1 MFDRFRA
8 GAPPWLKELARG
20 AIRRAQVTR
29 FSSELLSALY
39 RPLEGEDH
47 GAWTFLD
54 PARARTNAP
63 APVPPVS
70 LRMGYATE
78 SDAAY
83 LESGE
88 RSAAAVRRLLA
99 DHGLTLQPGQR
110 LLDWGCAA
118 GRVLRGFRAEAEAGE
133 AWGVDT
139 DAPSICWAKENLS
152 PPFHFAVC
160 SDLPHLPFR
169 DGYFQLV
176 YGLSVITHID
186 HLLDAWLLELRRI
199 LAPGGAAVLS
209 FHDEHTV
216 RALMQGPRPPWLPA
230 GLSLEEI
237 LRHEVTLVRGELWSR
252 TYTFYR
258 GDWLRRELSRWF
270 EVVEL
275 RPGLE
280 YFQSGVL
287 LRTPG

>member
-1 MFDRFRA
+1 MFDRLRA

-29 FSSELLSALY
+29 FSSEVLSALY

-54 PARARTNAP
+54 PARDRSSAP
-63 APVPPVS
+63 VPVPPVS

-88 RSAAAVRRLLA
+88 RSAAALRGLLA
-99 DHGLTLQPGQR
+99 DHHLTLQPGQR
-110 LLDWGCAA
+110 MLDWGCAA
-118 GRVLRGFRAEAEAGE
+118 GRVLRCFEAEARAGE

-139 DAPSICWAKENLS
+139 HAPSISWAKENLS
-152 PPFHFAVC
+152 PPFRLAVC

-169 DGYFQLV
+169 DGHFQLV

-199 LAPGGAAVLS
+199 LAPGGVAVLS

-216 RALMQGPRPPWLPA
+216 RGLQEGPRPSWLPA
-230 GLSLEEI
+230 GLSLEEV
-237 LRHEVTLVRGELWSR
+237 LQHEVTLVRGELWSR

-258 GDWLRRELSRWF
+258 SDWLRRELSRWF
-270 EVVEL
+270 EVLEI

-280 YFQSGVL
+280 YLQAGVL
-287 LRTPG
+287 LRAPG